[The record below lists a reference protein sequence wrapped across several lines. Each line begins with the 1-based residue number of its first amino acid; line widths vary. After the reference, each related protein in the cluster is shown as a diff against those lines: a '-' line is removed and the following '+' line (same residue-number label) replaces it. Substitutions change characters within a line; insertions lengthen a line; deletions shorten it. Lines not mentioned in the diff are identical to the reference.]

1 MSVLEL
7 PKENKQPVQPPHS
20 TTDQLER
27 QGGGQTKEDNDNYK
41 NIHSRFK
48 VDDEPLWKRI

>member
-20 TTDQLER
+20 TTDQWLER

-41 NIHSRFK
+41 NIHSRFR
-48 VDDEPLWKRI
+48 VDD